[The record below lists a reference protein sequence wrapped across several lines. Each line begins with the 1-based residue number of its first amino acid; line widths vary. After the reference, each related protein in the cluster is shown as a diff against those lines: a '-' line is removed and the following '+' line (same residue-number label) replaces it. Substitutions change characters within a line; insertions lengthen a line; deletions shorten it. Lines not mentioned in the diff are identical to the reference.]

1 MGWIV
6 LGAIAGLTDGA
17 IAQVVAAPD
26 GTGTVV
32 VPVPGSE
39 EAVVI
44 GGGSP
49 SADGVNLFHSFSQ
62 FDLPAGATVIFQG
75 SPGLEN
81 ILGRIG
87 GDRASVIDGFLQ
99 SDGGA
104 RLFLINP
111 AGLIF
116 GDNAVVSVTGSFV
129 ATTASGVRFGEGGW
143 FSAVGANDYGRLT
156 GTPDALAFLGTNPGG
171 LIHTGLLRA
180 EGGQVALI
188 GGEVVS
194 AGAAIAEGG
203 PVSLV
208 GLSAGQGV
216 ILRPVGSVLG
226 IEVVPSGNLPTL
238 PNGLGFE
245 PLALP
250 VLLTGEGGA
259 IATGLEVNDQGQVV
273 LVERQEVTAIAA
285 GTVVV
290 AGAVPGPVQLI
301 GAPVV
306 DLREAP
312 DLLDPSDPPE
322 SGEGEDDDDPARPRL
337 PLAPEDAIALDSDLF
352 EADLSDFSES
362 GPDLDDDGGSL
373 GPGDGLDLDGELGD
387 LDFGE
392 GFEGELGDGELSDG
406 PLGDGPLADG
416 PFEPGDFEP
425 GDGDLGEDGGPR
437 DRAADPSDPS
447 FDGPLGDGDFDPSA
461 LGGDLELDFSDAGAW
476 LAGEF
481 DRGVGL
487 LELGR
492 EQQLTQFFG
501 RDWATETGG
510 DVGDI
515 RDRLAQGAADTQTN
529 TALVYVVLQRDR
541 LETITITA
549 QGEPAYH
556 SVPVDRETVLATARQ
571 FRAQLTN
578 PLELDLEP
586 PPYLA
591 ASQRLYRW
599 IIAPMLATLRDR
611 GVDTLLLSPGEGLRL
626 VPYGALHSGQGFLV
640 EEFAIATTPSINLT
654 DMRYSSIRDAPVL
667 AMGASQFET
676 LPPLPAVPLELRAIA
691 GSLPPLLDQNFTIAA
706 LQTQRRQTAAPILH
720 LATHGEFNGTHPADS
735 YIQFWGN
742 ERITL
747 DRLTDLQLNDP
758 PLELL
763 VLSACRTAI
772 GDQRNEL
779 GFAGLAIQ
787 AGVKSSLASLWS
799 VSDAGT
805 LAFMAEFYGQ
815 RTQTTTK
822 AKALQATQQAVIRG
836 QVTIAQG
843 RLVTRGLAT
852 PIDLP
857 GTRAAINLSHPYYW
871 AGFSLVGSPW

>member
-1 MGWIV
+1 M
-6 LGAIAGLTDGA
+6 
-17 IAQVVAAPD
+17 
-26 GTGTVV
+26 
-32 VPVPGSE
+32 
-39 EAVVI
+39 I

-62 FDLPAGATVIFQG
+62 FDLPAGSTAIFQD
-75 SPGLEN
+75 SPGIQN

-87 GDRASVIDGFLQ
+87 GDRASQINGLLR

-116 GDNAVVSVTGSFV
+116 GDGAVVSVGGSFV
-129 ATTASGVRFGEGGW
+129 ATTASGVRFGDGGW
-143 FSAVGANDYGRLT
+143 FSAVGANEYARLT
-156 GTPDALAFLGTNPGG
+156 GAPDALAFPSANPGG
-171 LIHTGLLRA
+171 LIHTGALRA
-180 EGGQVALI
+180 GALGLLPDGGAQVALI
-188 GGEVVS
+188 GGAVVS
-194 AGAAIAEGG
+194 TGAAIANGG

-208 GLSAGQGV
+208 GVPGGQGV
-216 ILRPVGSVLG
+216 ILRPVGSILG
-226 IEVVPSGNLPTL
+226 IEVVPSGNFSTL

-250 VLLTGEGGA
+250 VLLTGEAGA

-273 LVERQEVTAIAA
+273 LVEQGQATAIAA

-290 AGAVPGPVQLI
+290 AGEVGGDRPGAIVQLI
-301 GAPVV
+301 GTPVV

-312 DLLDPSDPPE
+312 EPLDPS
-322 SGEGEDDDDPARPRL
+322 GAADDDDPPRPRL
-337 PLAPEDAIALDSDLF
+337 PFAPEEAIAFDPEL
-352 EADLSDFSES
+352 E
-362 GPDLDDDGGSL
+362 DGGDMETDAGGGFL
-373 GPGDGLDLDGELGD
+373 GN
-387 LDFGE
+387 
-392 GFEGELGDGELSDG
+392 G
-406 PLGDGPLADG
+406 PLGEFEGPDFDGFELEEDGGNFGPGGEFEGDGADGPLADG
-416 PFEPGDFEP
+416 PFE
-425 GDGDLGEDGGPR
+425 DGPLAEGPLEDGPLADGPLEDGPLADGPLEDEGEAG
-437 DRAADPSDPS
+437 DRA
-447 FDGPLGDGDFDPSA
+447 FDGPLADGDFDPSA
-461 LGGDLELDFSDAGAW
+461 LGGELDLDLDFSDAGAW

-492 EQQLTQFFG
+492 EQQLSQFFE
-501 RDWATETGG
+501 RDWATETNN
-510 DVGDI
+510 VGDI

-556 SVPVDRETVLATARQ
+556 SVPIDRETVLATARQ

-578 PLELDLEP
+578 PLDLDREP
-586 PPYLA
+586 PSYLA

-599 IIAPMLATLRDR
+599 IIQPMLATLRDR

-626 VPYGALHSGQGFLV
+626 VPYAALHSGQGFLV

-654 DMRYSSIRDAPVL
+654 DTRYSSIRDAPVL
-667 AMGASQFET
+667 AMGASQFEA
-676 LPPLPAVPLELRAIA
+676 LPPLPAVPLELRTIA
-691 GSLPPLLDQNFTIAA
+691 RSLPPILDQNFTIAA
-706 LQTQRRQTAAPILH
+706 LQTQRRETAAPILH
-720 LATHGEFNGTHPADS
+720 LATHGEFNGTHPAES

-747 DRLTDLQLNDP
+747 DRLADLQLNDP

-779 GFAGLAIQ
+779 GFAGLAVQ

-805 LAFMAEFYGQ
+805 LAFMAEFYQQ

-822 AKALQATQQAVIRG
+822 AKALQATQRAVIQG
-836 QVTIAQG
+836 QVAIAEG
-843 RLVTRGLAT
+843 RLVTRGAAT

-857 GTRAAINLSHPYYW
+857 NTRAAINLRHPYYW
-871 AGFSLVGSPW
+871 SGFSLVGSPW